1 MRRFV
6 GVVVVSVVV
15 SVALPAQ
22 ARVFTDKENSWIDR
36 AQTRISV
43 FLKRFGVK
51 SFGDMIAVPKP

>member
-6 GVVVVSVVV
+6 GVVVLFAVV
-15 SVALPAQ
+15 STLPAH

-43 FLKRFGVK
+43 FLKRCGVK
-51 SFGDMIAVPKP
+51 SFGDMIAIPRP